1 MQNELQL
8 QEIVEFSD
16 SFREF
21 IKNRKYETYILSI
34 IEKSEVI
41 FAGKSFFPVENQAHG
56 EPDFY
61 DNNGE
66 KYEVKLLIDS
76 TQGELLGEKKNDIRS
91 WFNSMNR
98 IAEEYATLVQA
109 GKMSDIRSL
118 SLYKTMRAR
127 IEAVEKDEKAILFI
141 PFSIVLDNKHSIFSQ
156 FALDL
161 IQAVYNQLDKDG
173 VIDGR
178 DVFFIYPST
187 DKGEYVLR
195 DSNYHREY
203 IKLPEL
209 DELVTFETSIQ

>member
-8 QEIVEFSD
+8 YERVEFSD

-21 IKNRKYETYILSI
+21 IKNHKYEAYVLSI
-34 IEKSEVI
+34 IEKSVTF
-41 FAGKSFFPVENQAHG
+41 FAGKSFYPVKNQAHG

-61 DNNGE
+61 DNTGE

-76 TQGELLGEKKNDIRS
+76 SQGELLGEKKNDIRR
-91 WFNSMNR
+91 WFNNVNS
-98 IAEEYATLVQA
+98 IANEYAELVQSGNMA
-109 GKMSDIRSL
+109 NIQSL
-118 SLYKTMRAR
+118 SLYKTMKAR
-127 IEAVEKDEKAILFI
+127 IESVNKDEIAILFM
-141 PFSIVLDNKHSIFSQ
+141 PFSIVLDNKHSIFVQ
-156 FALDL
+156 FTLDV

-173 VIDGR
+173 VVDGR

-203 IKLPEL
+203 IRVPEL
-209 DELVTFETSIQ
+209 DELVIFDTYI